1 MKAKGLT
8 KTSVK
13 KYLTHQMYVDR
24 VLKDERVISCKMN
37 KIQSKNFRMYTQYIW
52 KKALINY
59 ENKRYW
65 LDSIYSL
72 PFGHPWINKIENGSM
87 RIEDAVNQIK
97 GDDKYTYELNAYNLG
112 DDKKIK
118 RQSSQGYISLTNPTE
133 EQLNIVADRRKTDF
147 SDRMLSN
154 PNGLL
159 LFRSLIQSS

>member
-8 KTSVK
+8 KESVK
-13 KYLTHQMYVDR
+13 KYLTHQMYVDQ
-24 VLKDERVISCKMN
+24 VLKDEKVISCKMSN
-37 KIQSKNFRMYTQYIW
+37 IQSKNFRMYTQYIS

-87 RIEDAVNQIK
+87 RIEDAVDQIK
-97 GDDKYTYELNAYNLG
+97 GDDNYTYELNAYNLE

-118 RQSSQGYISLTNPTE
+118 QQSSQGYISLTNPTE
-133 EQLNIVADRRKTDF
+133 EKLNIVAYRCKKDLSARI
-147 SDRMLSN
+147 LSN
-154 PNGLL
+154 PN
-159 LFRSLIQSS
+159 